1 MMDPYEKLANAI
13 IMQAVKD
20 YRNTNNLSDIASIE
34 SFFRSDWFSVLTSV
48 DPEFLI
54 KRLRE
59 ERKHDF

>member
-13 IMQAVKD
+13 IMQAAKD
-20 YRNTNNLSDIASIE
+20 YRNTNNPSDIASIE
-34 SFFRSDWFSVLTSV
+34 RFFRSDWFSALTSV

-59 ERKHDF
+59 ERIHDF

>member
-13 IMQAVKD
+13 IMQAAKD
-20 YRNTNNLSDIASIE
+20 YRNTNNSSDIASIE
-34 SFFRSDWFSVLTSV
+34 RFFRSDWFSVLTSV

-59 ERKHDF
+59 EREHDF

>member
-13 IMQAVKD
+13 IMQAAKD

-34 SFFRSDWFSVLTSV
+34 RFFRSDWFSVLTSV